1 MNGEAVKLLLR
12 EIDALKAALVVR
24 RCIGEVTAT
33 SPLTVLISGSDVPS
47 VGLKRF
53 GSYSPTIGDI
63 VIVDRWGIDLIVVDE
78 IV

>member
-1 MNGEAVKLLLR
+1 MNSATINWLLR
-12 EIDALKAALVVR
+12 ELDALKAALFVR

-47 VGLKRF
+47 IGVKRCS
-53 GSYSPTIGDI
+53 SYSPTIGDI

>member
-1 MNGEAVKLLLR
+1 MKTETIKLLLR
-12 EIDALKAALVVR
+12 KIDALMAALFVR

-47 VGLKRF
+47 IGVKRCS
-53 GSYSPTIGDI
+53 SYSPTIGDV